1 MDYSRLYIPREKV
14 AGRLGVGREGEAR
27 RRAVNNTFSSWF
39 ARTRSQVTKENR
51 PCPATVSSSIR
62 CSVAFS
68 NIMKSVTCEKFK
80 IQPSF
85 PLLSHG
91 FSTAVSLGGPNVH
104 ENERNRRRKRGNKE
118 TERSGIRLRSL
129 VDDGTTHNR

>member
-39 ARTRSQVTKENR
+39 ARTRSPVTKENR
-51 PCPATVSSSIR
+51 PCPATVSSFIR

-91 FSTAVSLGGPNVH
+91 FSSALSLGGPNVH
-104 ENERNRRRKRGNKE
+104 ETKEIGEEKGEIRRRRE
-118 TERSGIRLRSL
+118 SGIRLRSL
-129 VDDGTTHNR
+129 VDDGATHNR